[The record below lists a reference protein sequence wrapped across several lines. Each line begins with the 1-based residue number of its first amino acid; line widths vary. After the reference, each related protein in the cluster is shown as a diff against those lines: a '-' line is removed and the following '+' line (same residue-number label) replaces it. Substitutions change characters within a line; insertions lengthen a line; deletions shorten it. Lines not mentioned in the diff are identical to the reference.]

1 MVKITLTG
9 VNFNFADGVHNPFT
23 SVNLV
28 FNSSGDTFTV
38 HGFVQVTVDEYNAAM
53 VSPDKLADLVKSK
66 VLAGLN
72 PAPAPTQAQSK

>member
-38 HGFVQVTVDEYNAAM
+38 HGFVQVSVDEYQAAM
-53 VSPDKLADLVKSK
+53 VAPDKLEALIKSK
-66 VLAGLN
+66 VLASL
-72 PAPAPTQAQSK
+72 APVQAQSK